1 MIEARSFFE
10 DEVLSTMPSQPGP
23 EGTKTPLWEQAKMV
37 KVSLGDALVVPI
49 KYEKPQ
55 GIKAEGEKTVLDLQ
69 KSSYLLIYKDKN
81 KNMQA
86 EWVRLAP
93 MGEKKNDK
101 FVGIILVHEWNGKA
115 KHAFAF
121 NQNGEIAL
129 MKETNVFF
137 HKASMRNSV
146 RCYNVNLT
154 HVYSGR
160 DENGGEY
167 AIVTGYTITNCII
180 IRDFNFPSFQAP
192 EGNEYDFGYGG
203 GGGGYNGLEGPY
215 EYSDKMDCAGVPNGT
230 AIFSE
235 ECQKCIGG
243 TTGIEKCPT
252 DSLKK
257 IMKTKND
264 CLTDPQN
271 TMLNNTFNQYLYE
284 GNNEYWK
291 CLRNFI
297 YKKIESSGIKIG
309 VCLDPTITDNGA
321 YRPSQKN
328 ILLPNEFTLSSSSLF
343 GHEFFHVYQDAHYP
357 GGTSQYS
364 YTGNPNLEFEQALFK
379 DIINGGLPTS
389 AMGASASDNLNQ
401 DYETWVQSIT
411 NNFTIKPLQFSDL
424 KGKYN
429 YFLEQFY
436 QNGPYNRRGAIN
448 YNLRPNALFSIFNN
462 SNCNFEH

>member
-1 MIEARSFFE
+1 MLEARSFFE

-23 EGTKTPLWEQAKMV
+23 EGNKTPLWEQAKMV

-203 GGGGYNGLEGPY
+203 GGGGGYNGLEGPY

-243 TTGIEKCPT
+243 TTGIEKCPSKNPC
-252 DSLKK
+252 DESLKLTQDIKFKQLFTNLKNQVKDNKEHGYLFTKDANGK
-257 IMKTKND
+257 IANETSITGFANMREIEFNVNNKIDGYLHTHYKRLLPVFSFSDIKAMALIYKAGYMVNPETFTAGLVTAHGTQYLLFIEDINKFKTFADEITRPGVHDAYEYSYQLLGVSERSTIETNEKGLLSFFSSTKSGITLMKGNTKFDNWERKT
-264 CLTDPQN
+264 LSN
-271 TMLNNTFNQYLYE
+271 NNTIVQ
-284 GNNEYWK
+284 
-291 CLRNFI
+291 RNPC
-297 YKKIESSGIKIG
+297 K
-309 VCLDPTITDNGA
+309 
-321 YRPSQKN
+321 
-328 ILLPNEFTLSSSSLF
+328 
-343 GHEFFHVYQDAHYP
+343 
-357 GGTSQYS
+357 
-364 YTGNPNLEFEQALFK
+364 
-379 DIINGGLPTS
+379 
-389 AMGASASDNLNQ
+389 
-401 DYETWVQSIT
+401 
-411 NNFTIKPLQFSDL
+411 
-424 KGKYN
+424 
-429 YFLEQFY
+429 
-436 QNGPYNRRGAIN
+436 
-448 YNLRPNALFSIFNN
+448 
-462 SNCNFEH
+462 